1 MIERDA
7 SDQRQK
13 KQKDVSRRLEREIR
27 KINKAGKDRITEN
40 DHERERERE
49 RARIIVKK
57 WIKIGL
63 KEQVDKQRA

>member
-13 KQKDVSRRLEREIR
+13 KQKDASSRLEREIR
-27 KINKAGKDRITEN
+27 KINKAGKDQITEN
-40 DHERERERE
+40 DHERE